1 MELNSEFKGL
11 VEDAV
16 KLAERMGRTLDYT
29 RESIRSVDDILL
41 AYHHSLD
48 KFDSD
53 DDKDFLWDLAYTFGI
68 YVGEVMMRS
77 GLAEKG
83 FTWDY
88 DDKGDGIPVLNNS
101 DDKNKIKASPVTK
114 AHKCIMNGE
123 DDIMETFAD
132 VIFSLAN
139 SGKMPKTGVQR
150 APDVETGSGKI
161 IEKVA
166 LKEMDYFIDIVA
178 KGEEDFMIFNSYD
191 GFLQFYGIGDQF
203 ICEAWFT
210 LEGRRAYQMINPGCA
225 NRERVRF
232 VTPYGE
238 HTPRERDII
247 SREQLEFAV
256 REYFSNLDEADFL
269 EKVPHEDC
277 E

>member
-1 MELNSEFKGL
+1 MELDSEFKGL
-11 VEDAV
+11 VEGAIQW
-16 KLAERMGRTLDYT
+16 AGRIGITLDYT

-41 AYHHSLD
+41 AYHNRLD

-53 DDKDFLWDLAYTFGI
+53 DGKDYLWDVAFAFGI
-68 YVGEVMMRS
+68 YVGEVMLRS

-88 DDKGDGIPVLNNS
+88 DDKGDGIPILSNS
-101 DDKNKIKASPVTK
+101 GDKNKITASPVTK

-123 DDIMETFAD
+123 DDIVEFFVDM
-132 VIFSLAN
+132 IFSLAN
-139 SGKMPKTGVQR
+139 GDKMPKTGVLR
-150 APDVETGSGKI
+150 VPDVETSSGKI
-161 IEKVA
+161 IDKVV
-166 LKEMDYFIDIVA
+166 LKETDYFIDIVA
-178 KGEEDFMIFNSYD
+178 KGEEDFVIFKSHD

-210 LEGRRAYQMINPGCA
+210 LGGRRAYQMINPSCA
-225 NRERVRF
+225 NRERVSL

-238 HTPRERDII
+238 FTPRERGII

>member
-68 YVGEVMMRS
+68 YVGEVILRS

-88 DDKGDGIPVLNNS
+88 DDEGDGIPILSNS
-101 DDKNKIKASPVTK
+101 DDKNKITASPVTK

-139 SGKMPKTGVQR
+139 GDKMPKTGVLR
-150 APDVETGSGKI
+150 VPDVETGSGKI
-161 IEKVA
+161 IDKVV
-166 LKEMDYFIDIVA
+166 LKETDYFIDIVA
-178 KGEEDFMIFNSYD
+178 KGEEDFVIFKSHD

-210 LEGRRAYQMINPGCA
+210 LEGRRAYQMINPSCA

-269 EKVPHEDC
+269 EKVPHEDF

>member
-1 MELNSEFKGL
+1 MELDSEFKGL
-11 VEDAV
+11 VEYAIQW
-16 KLAERMGRTLDYT
+16 AGRTGITLDYT

-41 AYHHSLD
+41 AYHNRLD

-53 DDKDFLWDLAYTFGI
+53 DGKDYLWDVAFAFGI
-68 YVGEVMMRS
+68 YAGEVMLRS
-77 GLAEKG
+77 GLSEKG

-88 DDKGDGIPVLNNS
+88 DDEGDGIPILSNS
-101 DDKNKIKASPVTK
+101 DDKNKITASPVTK
-114 AHKCIMNGE
+114 AHKCIINGE
-123 DDIMETFAD
+123 DDIVEFFVDM
-132 VIFSLAN
+132 IFSLAN
-139 SGKMPKTGVQR
+139 GGKMPKTGVLR
-150 APDVETGSGKI
+150 VPDVETGSGKI
-161 IEKVA
+161 IKKVV
-166 LKEMDYFIDIVA
+166 LKETDYFIDIVA
-178 KGEEDFMIFNSYD
+178 KGEEDFVIFKSHD

-210 LEGRRAYQMINPGCA
+210 LEGRRAYQMINPSCA

-269 EKVPHEDC
+269 EKVPHEDF

>member
-11 VEDAV
+11 VEYAIQW
-16 KLAERMGRTLDYT
+16 AGRTGITLDYT

-41 AYHHSLD
+41 AYHNRLD

-53 DDKDFLWDLAYTFGI
+53 DGKDYLWDVAFAFGI
-68 YVGEVMMRS
+68 YVGEVMLRS

-88 DDKGDGIPVLNNS
+88 DDKGDGIPILSNS
-101 DDKNKIKASPVTK
+101 EDKNKITASPVTK
-114 AHKCIMNGE
+114 AHKCIINGE
-123 DDIMETFAD
+123 DDIVEFFVDM
-132 VIFSLAN
+132 IFSLAN
-139 SGKMPKTGVQR
+139 GDKMPKTGVLR
-150 APDVETGSGKI
+150 VPDVETSSGKI
-161 IEKVA
+161 IDKVV
-166 LKEMDYFIDIVA
+166 LKETDYFIDIVA
-178 KGEEDFMIFNSYD
+178 KGEEDFVIFKSHD

-210 LEGRRAYQMINPGCA
+210 LGGRRAYQMINPSCA
-225 NRERVRF
+225 NRERVRL

-238 HTPRERDII
+238 FTPRERGII